1 MIETILGFLLDLI
14 IGDPQN
20 PIHPIRI
27 IGSLCKATEKF
38 FRKVLKKSLKIAG
51 LLTWITVVLIVFLF
65 NYFLLKGAYAIN
77 NVLGVILSSIMI
89 YFCIS
94 TKALKV
100 EGLKVVKYVIQ
111 DDIEGARKQLSYI
124 VGRDTKNLD
133 KEAILKA
140 VVETVAENMS
150 DGVIAPLFYVGIG
163 GAPLAFLYKAVNTMD
178 SMFGYKNDK
187 YIEFGYFPA
196 KLDDVFNY
204 IPARLSGY
212 FIFMASFS
220 LGLDYKNSFKIYK
233 RDKNNHSSPNSAHP
247 EAAVA
252 GALNVQLGG
261 ANYYFGKLVEKP
273 TIGDDIEKIDIYKV
287 NKTNNILYCS
297 AILGCCMA
305 LIISW
310 IINVII
316 VRHVVT

>member
-1 MIETILGFLLDLI
+1 MIEIILGFLLDLI
-14 IGDPQN
+14 VGDPQN

-27 IGSLCKATEKF
+27 IGSLCKTVEKF
-38 FRKVLKKSLKIAG
+38 FRSILKRYLKVAG
-51 LLTWITVVLIVFLF
+51 LLTWILVVFIVFIF
-65 NYFLLKGAYAIN
+65 NYLLLKVTYRIN
-77 NVLGVILSSIMI
+77 PSVTMILGSVMI

-94 TKALKV
+94 TKALKI
-100 EGLKVVKYVIQ
+100 EGLKVVKYVIK

-133 KEAILKA
+133 KESILKA

-150 DGVIAPLFYVGIG
+150 DGVIAPLFYAGIG

-212 FIFMASFS
+212 FIVVVSFI

-261 ANYYFGKLVEKP
+261 PNYYFGKLLEKQ
-273 TIGDDIEKIDIYKV
+273 TIGDDREKIDINKV
-287 NKTNNILYCS
+287 NNTNNILYCS
-297 AILGCCMA
+297 AVLGCIMA
-305 LIISW
+305 LIINWS
-310 IINVII
+310 INVIF
-316 VRHVVT
+316 

>member
-1 MIETILGFLLDLI
+1 MIEIILGFLLDLI
-14 IGDPQN
+14 VGDPQN

-27 IGSLCKATEKF
+27 IGSLCKTVEKF
-38 FRKVLKKSLKIAG
+38 FRSILKRYLKVAG
-51 LLTWITVVLIVFLF
+51 LLTWILVVFIVFIF
-65 NYFLLKGAYAIN
+65 NYLLLKVTYRIN
-77 NVLGVILSSIMI
+77 PSVTMILGSVMI

-94 TKALKV
+94 TKALKI
-100 EGLKVVKYVIQ
+100 EGLKVVKYVIK

-133 KEAILKA
+133 KESILKA

-150 DGVIAPLFYVGIG
+150 DGVISPLFYAGIG

-212 FIFMASFS
+212 FIVVVSFI

-261 ANYYFGKLVEKP
+261 PNYYFGKLVEKQ
-273 TIGDDIEKIDIYKV
+273 TIGDDREKIDINKV
-287 NKTNNILYCS
+287 NNTNNILYCS
-297 AILGCCMA
+297 AVLGCIMA
-305 LIISW
+305 LIINWS
-310 IINVII
+310 INVIF
-316 VRHVVT
+316 